1 MGVVHIS
8 TAEAVNA
15 GAPAKEI
22 EITYEMIEAGASE
35 LFDDSPTGIMLGQY
49 GAEYYAEKVIKAA
62 LDVFYRGTW
71 TGRKSPLE
79 VERDEMEANRP

>member
-1 MGVVHIS
+1 MCHDSDV
-8 TAEAVNA
+8 ARDRAA
-15 GAPAKEI
+15 GAPEQEI
-22 EITYEMIEAGASE
+22 EITLDMIEAGAAE
-35 LFDDSPTGIMLGQY
+35 LFDDSPTGIALGPN

-79 VERDEMEANRP
+79 AERDEMEANML